1 MRRGRV
7 KALIGLHPHSKGK
20 CIYLIVLYFL
30 LMNITL
36 RQLRVF
42 LAVAQQ
48 QNFSRAGE
56 AVGLTQPAVS
66 RSITDLEQ
74 QLGLQLLHRSTREVE
89 LSDAGRMLQGRITR
103 VLDELD
109 AALLEVRGLAT
120 QPHGR
125 VRVASS
131 PTLSAHLMPE
141 CIARCAQQHPGL
153 QLQLLDRIQ
162 QGALDSVRAGEVDF
176 GVVIEPTQPED
187 LHCET
192 IRSEPFCLVCRADHP
207 LAQRAEVHWQHLAGH
222 PLVLLDHASG
232 SRRLIDRALERHA
245 PGHQVVQEVGH
256 TTTIFSMVQAGL
268 GVAVVPQLA
277 VAGQGLEGAGLV
289 QRLLLPVLERQ
300 IMLVHRRHRQLAP
313 VVQRVWDLVR
323 EVAQAGAPSRG
334 AVQERARRRQ

>member
-1 MRRGRV
+1 
-7 KALIGLHPHSKGK
+7 
-20 CIYLIVLYFL
+20 
-30 LMNITL
+30 MNITL

-74 QLGLQLLHRSTREVE
+74 QLGVQLLHRSTREVE
-89 LSDAGRMLQGRITR
+89 LSDAGRLLQGRATR

-120 QPHGR
+120 QRHGR

-153 QLQLLDRIQ
+153 QLLLLDRIQ

-176 GVVIEPTQPED
+176 GVVIDPTDAED
-187 LHCET
+187 LHCEA
-192 IRSEPFCLVCRADHP
+192 ILSEPFCLVCPADHV
-207 LAQRAEVHWQHLAGH
+207 LAQRREVHWRDLAGH

-232 SRRLIDRALERHA
+232 SRRLIDRVLEQHA
-245 PGHQVVQEVGH
+245 PDCQVVQEVGH

-268 GVAVVPQLA
+268 GITVVPRLA
-277 VAGQGLEGAGLV
+277 CAEQGVESAGLV
-289 QRLLLPVLERQ
+289 HRRLLPAVERQ

-313 VVQRVWDLVR
+313 VVQLVWDLVR
-323 EVAQAGAPSRG
+323 AVAHARWGKP
-334 AVQERARRRQ
+334 RRRQPRTKN

>member
-1 MRRGRV
+1 
-7 KALIGLHPHSKGK
+7 
-20 CIYLIVLYFL
+20 
-30 LMNITL
+30 MNITL

-74 QLGLQLLHRSTREVE
+74 QLGVQLLHRSTRDVE
-89 LSDAGRMLQGRITR
+89 LSDAGRLLQGRATR

-120 QPHGR
+120 QRHGR

-176 GVVIEPTQPED
+176 GVVIDPTEPED
-187 LHCET
+187 LHCEA
-192 IRSEPFCLVCRADHP
+192 ILSEPFCLVCPADHA
-207 LAQRAEVHWQHLAGH
+207 LARLPEVHWRDLAGH

-232 SRRLIDRALERHA
+232 SRRLIDRVLEQHA
-245 PGHQVVQEVGH
+245 PAAQVVQEVGH
-256 TTTIFSMVQAGL
+256 TTTIFAMVQAGL
-268 GVAVVPQLA
+268 GITVVPRLA
-277 VAGQGLEGAGLV
+277 VADQGVESAGLV
-289 QRLLLPVLERQ
+289 HRRLLPVVERQ
-300 IMLVHRRHRQLAP
+300 IMLVHRRHRRLAP
-313 VVQRVWDLVR
+313 VVQLVWDLVR
-323 EVAQAGAPSRG
+323 DVAHARWSALPTPK
-334 AVQERARRRQ
+334 ARAKVR

>member
-1 MRRGRV
+1 
-7 KALIGLHPHSKGK
+7 
-20 CIYLIVLYFL
+20 
-30 LMNITL
+30 MNITL

-74 QLGLQLLHRSTREVE
+74 QLGVQLLHRSTRDVE
-89 LSDAGRMLQGRITR
+89 LSDAGRLLQGRATR

-120 QPHGR
+120 QRHGR

-141 CIARCAQQHPGL
+141 CIARCARQHPGL

-162 QGALDSVRAGEVDF
+162 QGALDSVRAGDVDF
-176 GVVIEPTQPED
+176 GVVIDPTEPED
-187 LHCET
+187 LHCEA
-192 IRSEPFCLVCRADHP
+192 ILSEPFCLVCPADHA
-207 LAQRAEVHWQHLAGH
+207 LAQRPEVHWRELVGH

-232 SRRLIDRALERHA
+232 SRRLIDRVLEQHA
-245 PGHQVVQEVGH
+245 PDCQVVQQVGH
-256 TTTIFSMVQAGL
+256 TTTIFAMVQAGL
-268 GVAVVPQLA
+268 GIAVVPRLA
-277 VAGQGLEGAGLV
+277 VAQSGMESAGLV
-289 QRLLLPVLERQ
+289 HRRLLPVVERQ
-300 IMLVHRRHRQLAP
+300 IMLVHRRHRRLAP
-313 VVQRVWDLVR
+313 VVQLVWDLVR
-323 EVAQAGAPSRG
+323 DVA
-334 AVQERARRRQ
+334 RARGR

>member
-1 MRRGRV
+1 
-7 KALIGLHPHSKGK
+7 
-20 CIYLIVLYFL
+20 
-30 LMNITL
+30 MNITL

-74 QLGLQLLHRSTREVE
+74 QLGVQLLHRSTRDVE
-89 LSDAGRMLQGRITR
+89 LSDAGRLLQGRATR

-120 QPHGR
+120 QRHGR

-176 GVVIEPTQPED
+176 GVVIDPTEPED
-187 LHCET
+187 LHCEA
-192 IRSEPFCLVCRADHP
+192 ILSEPFCLVCPADHA
-207 LAQRAEVHWQHLAGH
+207 LARRREVHWRDLAGH

-232 SRRLIDRALERHA
+232 SRRLIDRELEQHA
-245 PGHQVVQEVGH
+245 PDCQVVQQVGH
-256 TTTIFSMVQAGL
+256 TTTIIAMVGAGL
-268 GVAVVPQLA
+268 GIAVVPRLA
-277 VAGQGLEGAGLV
+277 VADQGVESAGLV
-289 QRLLLPVLERQ
+289 HRLLLPVVERQ
-300 IMLVHRRHRQLAP
+300 IMLVHRRHRRLAP
-313 VVQRVWDLVR
+313 VVQLVWDLVR
-323 EVAQAGAPSRG
+323 DVAHARWSALPALGAP
-334 AVQERARRRQ
+334 AKER

>member
-1 MRRGRV
+1 
-7 KALIGLHPHSKGK
+7 
-20 CIYLIVLYFL
+20 
-30 LMNITL
+30 MNITL

-74 QLGLQLLHRSTREVE
+74 QLGVQLLHRSTRDVE
-89 LSDAGRMLQGRITR
+89 LSDAGRLLQGRATR

-120 QPHGR
+120 QRHGR

-176 GVVIEPTQPED
+176 GVVIDPTEPED
-187 LHCET
+187 LHCEA
-192 IRSEPFCLVCRADHP
+192 ILSEPFCLVCPADHA
-207 LAQRAEVHWQHLAGH
+207 LARRHEVHWRDLSGH

-232 SRRLIDRALERHA
+232 SRRLIDRELEQHA
-245 PGHQVVQEVGH
+245 PDCQVVQQVGH
-256 TTTIFSMVQAGL
+256 TTTIFAMVQAGL
-268 GVAVVPQLA
+268 GITVVPRLA
-277 VAGQGLEGAGLV
+277 CAEQGVESAGLV
-289 QRLLLPVLERQ
+289 HRLLLPVVERQ
-300 IMLVHRRHRQLAP
+300 IMLVHRRHRRLAP
-313 VVQRVWDLVR
+313 VVQLVWDLVR
-323 EVAQAGAPSRG
+323 DVAHARWSKP
-334 AVQERARRRQ
+334 RRRKPRTKN

>member
-1 MRRGRV
+1 
-7 KALIGLHPHSKGK
+7 
-20 CIYLIVLYFL
+20 
-30 LMNITL
+30 MNVTL

-42 LAVAQQ
+42 LAVAHER
-48 QNFSRAGE
+48 NFSRAGE
-56 AVGLTQPAVS
+56 TVGLTQPAVS

-74 QLGLQLLHRSTREVE
+74 QLGLELLHRSTREVE

-131 PTLSAHLMPE
+131 PTLSAHLMPQ
-141 CIARCAQQHPGL
+141 CIALCAQQHPGL

-176 GVVIEPTQPED
+176 GVVIDPTEPED

-192 IRSEPFCLVCRADHP
+192 ILSEPFCLVCPADHALVQLP
-207 LAQRAEVHWQHLAGH
+207 EVHWRDLAGH

-232 SRRLIDRALERHA
+232 SRRLIDRVLEQHA
-245 PGHQVVQEVGH
+245 PGCQVVQEVGH

-277 VAGQGLEGAGLV
+277 VAEQGVASAQLAH
-289 QRLLLPVLERQ
+289 RLLLPAVERQ
-300 IMLVHRRHRQLAP
+300 IMLVHRRHRRLAP

-323 EVAQAGAPSRG
+323 GVAHARAAVPDAAAP
-334 AVQERARRRQ
+334 RARARGQA

>member
-1 MRRGRV
+1 
-7 KALIGLHPHSKGK
+7 
-20 CIYLIVLYFL
+20 
-30 LMNITL
+30 MNITL

-74 QLGLQLLHRSTREVE
+74 QLGVQLLHRSTRDVE
-89 LSDAGRMLQGRITR
+89 LSDAGRLLQGRATR

-120 QPHGR
+120 QRHGR

-176 GVVIEPTQPED
+176 GVVIDPTEPED
-187 LHCET
+187 LHCEA
-192 IRSEPFCLVCRADHP
+192 ILSEPFCLVCPADHA
-207 LAQRAEVHWQHLAGH
+207 LARRREVHWRDLAGH

-232 SRRLIDRALERHA
+232 SRRLIDRELEQHA
-245 PGHQVVQEVGH
+245 PDCQVVQQVGH
-256 TTTIFSMVQAGL
+256 TTTIFAMVGAGL
-268 GVAVVPQLA
+268 GIAVVPRLA
-277 VAGQGLEGAGLV
+277 VADQGVESAGLV
-289 QRLLLPVLERQ
+289 HRLLLPVVERQ
-300 IMLVHRRHRQLAP
+300 IMLVHRRHRRLAP
-313 VVQRVWDLVR
+313 VVQLVWDLVR
-323 EVAQAGAPSRG
+323 DVAHARWSALPALGAP
-334 AVQERARRRQ
+334 AKER

>member
-1 MRRGRV
+1 
-7 KALIGLHPHSKGK
+7 
-20 CIYLIVLYFL
+20 
-30 LMNITL
+30 MNITL
-36 RQLRVF
+36 RQLHVF
-42 LAVAQQ
+42 LAVAQL

-89 LSDAGRMLQGRITR
+89 LSDAGRLLQGRVLR

-109 AALLEVRGLAT
+109 QALLEVRGLAT

-141 CIARCAQQHPGL
+141 CIALCARQHPGL

-176 GVVIEPTQPED
+176 GVVIDPTEPED
-187 LHCET
+187 LHCEA
-192 IRSEPFCLVCRADHP
+192 ILSEPFCLVCPADHG
-207 LAQRAEVHWQHLAGH
+207 LARLAEVHWKHLGGH

-232 SRRLIDRALERHA
+232 SRRLIDRVLEQHA
-245 PGHQVVQEVGH
+245 PGCQVVQEVGH

-268 GVAVVPQLA
+268 GVAVVPRLA
-277 VAGQGLEGAGLV
+277 VAEQGLESAGLV
-289 QRLLLPVLERQ
+289 HRLLLPVVERQ

-323 EVAQAGAPSRG
+323 GVAAARAGALPQAASPAR
-334 AVQERARRRQ
+334 VRRRQ

>member
-1 MRRGRV
+1 
-7 KALIGLHPHSKGK
+7 
-20 CIYLIVLYFL
+20 
-30 LMNITL
+30 MNITL

-74 QLGLQLLHRSTREVE
+74 QLGVQLLHRSTRDVE
-89 LSDAGRMLQGRITR
+89 LSDAGRLLQGRATR

-120 QPHGR
+120 QRHGR

-176 GVVIEPTQPED
+176 GVVIDPTEPED
-187 LHCET
+187 LHCEA
-192 IRSEPFCLVCRADHP
+192 ILSEPFCLVCPADHA
-207 LAQRAEVHWQHLAGH
+207 LARRREVHWRDLAGH

-232 SRRLIDRALERHA
+232 SRRLIDRELEQHA
-245 PGHQVVQEVGH
+245 PDCQVVQQVGH
-256 TTTIFSMVQAGL
+256 TTTIFAMVQAGL
-268 GVAVVPQLA
+268 GIAVVPRLA
-277 VAGQGLEGAGLV
+277 VADQGVESAGLV
-289 QRLLLPVLERQ
+289 HRLLLPVVERQ
-300 IMLVHRRHRQLAP
+300 IMLVHRRHRRLAP
-313 VVQRVWDLVR
+313 VVQLVWDLVR
-323 EVAQAGAPSRG
+323 DVAHARWSALPALGAP
-334 AVQERARRRQ
+334 AKER

>member
-1 MRRGRV
+1 
-7 KALIGLHPHSKGK
+7 
-20 CIYLIVLYFL
+20 
-30 LMNITL
+30 MNITL

-74 QLGLQLLHRSTREVE
+74 QLGVQLLHRSTRDVE
-89 LSDAGRMLQGRITR
+89 LSDAGRLLQGRATR

-120 QPHGR
+120 QRHGR

-141 CIARCAQQHPGL
+141 CIARCARQHPGL

-176 GVVIEPTQPED
+176 GVVIDPTEPED
-187 LHCET
+187 LHCEA
-192 IRSEPFCLVCRADHP
+192 ILSEPFCLVCPAEHA
-207 LAQRAEVHWQHLAGH
+207 LARRPQVHWRDLAGH

-232 SRRLIDRALERHA
+232 SRRLIDRVLEQHA
-245 PGHQVVQEVGH
+245 ADCQVVQQVGH
-256 TTTIFSMVQAGL
+256 TTTIFAMVQAGL
-268 GVAVVPQLA
+268 GIAVVPQLA
-277 VAGQGLEGAGLV
+277 VAQQTMESAGLV
-289 QRLLLPVLERQ
+289 HRRLLPVVERQ
-300 IMLVHRRHRQLAP
+300 IMLVHRRHRRLAP
-313 VVQRVWDLVR
+313 VVQLVWDLVR
-323 EVAQAGAPSRG
+323 EVA
-334 AVQERARRRQ
+334 RARGR

>member
-1 MRRGRV
+1 
-7 KALIGLHPHSKGK
+7 
-20 CIYLIVLYFL
+20 
-30 LMNITL
+30 MNITL

-74 QLGLQLLHRSTREVE
+74 QLGVQLLHRSTRDVE
-89 LSDAGRMLQGRITR
+89 LSDAGRLLQGRATR

-120 QPHGR
+120 QRHGR

-141 CIARCAQQHPGL
+141 CIARCARQHPGL

-162 QGALDSVRAGEVDF
+162 QGALDSVRAGDVDF
-176 GVVIEPTQPED
+176 GVVIDPTEPED
-187 LHCET
+187 LHCEA
-192 IRSEPFCLVCRADHP
+192 ILSEPFCLVCPANHA
-207 LAQRAEVHWQHLAGH
+207 LAQRLEVHWRELAGH

-232 SRRLIDRALERHA
+232 SRRLIDRVLEQHA
-245 PGHQVVQEVGH
+245 PDCQVVQQVGH
-256 TTTIFSMVQAGL
+256 TTTIFAMVQAGL
-268 GVAVVPQLA
+268 GIAVVPRLA
-277 VAGQGLEGAGLV
+277 VAQPGMESAGLV
-289 QRLLLPVLERQ
+289 HRRLLPVVERQ
-300 IMLVHRRHRQLAP
+300 IMLVHRRHRRLAP
-313 VVQRVWDLVR
+313 VVQLVWDLVR
-323 EVAQAGAPSRG
+323 DVA
-334 AVQERARRRQ
+334 RARGR

>member
-1 MRRGRV
+1 
-7 KALIGLHPHSKGK
+7 
-20 CIYLIVLYFL
+20 
-30 LMNITL
+30 MNITL

-74 QLGLQLLHRSTREVE
+74 QLGVQLLHRSTRDVE
-89 LSDAGRMLQGRITR
+89 LSDAGRLLQGRATR

-120 QPHGR
+120 QRHGR

-176 GVVIEPTQPED
+176 GVVIDPTEPED
-187 LHCET
+187 LHCEA
-192 IRSEPFCLVCRADHP
+192 ILSEPFCLVCPADHA
-207 LAQRAEVHWQHLAGH
+207 LARRREVHWRDLAGH

-232 SRRLIDRALERHA
+232 SRRLIDRELEQHA
-245 PGHQVVQEVGH
+245 PDCQVVQQVGH
-256 TTTIFSMVQAGL
+256 TTTIFAMVGAGL
-268 GVAVVPQLA
+268 GIAVVPRLA
-277 VAGQGLEGAGLV
+277 VADQGVESAGLV
-289 QRLLLPVLERQ
+289 HRLLLPVVERQ
-300 IMLVHRRHRQLAP
+300 IMLVHRRHRRLAP
-313 VVQRVWDLVR
+313 VVQLVWDLVR
-323 EVAQAGAPSRG
+323 DVAHARWDGLPTRKAQAKVR
-334 AVQERARRRQ
+334 

>member
-1 MRRGRV
+1 
-7 KALIGLHPHSKGK
+7 
-20 CIYLIVLYFL
+20 
-30 LMNITL
+30 MNITL

-74 QLGLQLLHRSTREVE
+74 QLGVQLLHRSTRDVE
-89 LSDAGRMLQGRITR
+89 LSDAGRLLQGRATG

-120 QPHGR
+120 QRHGR

-141 CIARCAQQHPGL
+141 CIARCARQHPGL

-176 GVVIEPTQPED
+176 GVVIDPTEPED
-187 LHCET
+187 LHCEA
-192 IRSEPFCLVCRADHP
+192 ILSEPFCLVCPAEHA
-207 LAQRAEVHWQHLAGH
+207 LAQRPQVHWRDLAGH

-232 SRRLIDRALERHA
+232 SRRLIDRVLEQQA
-245 PGHQVVQEVGH
+245 ADCQVVQQVGH
-256 TTTIFSMVQAGL
+256 TTTIFAMVQAGL
-268 GVAVVPQLA
+268 GIAVVPQLA
-277 VAGQGLEGAGLV
+277 VAQQTMESAGLV
-289 QRLLLPVLERQ
+289 HRRLLPVVERQ
-300 IMLVHRRHRQLAP
+300 IMLVHRRHRRLAP
-313 VVQRVWDLVR
+313 VVQLVWDLVR
-323 EVAQAGAPSRG
+323 EVA
-334 AVQERARRRQ
+334 RARGR